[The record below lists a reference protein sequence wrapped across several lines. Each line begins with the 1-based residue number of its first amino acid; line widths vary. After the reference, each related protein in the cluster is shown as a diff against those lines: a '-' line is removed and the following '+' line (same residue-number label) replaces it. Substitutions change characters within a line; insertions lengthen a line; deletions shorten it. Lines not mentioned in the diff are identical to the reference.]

1 MNSRKLVVPLIVI
14 VAILSIVLIG
24 TVIYVLI
31 NKSNNVASNQEIVD
45 INKEK
50 NENALH
56 DELPDEINENTNQI
70 NELQNVTNI
79 DNTQTDEINE
89 VIGIEPQNNNSQSNT
104 SNTSTDDME
113 KVIFNNKFM
122 NYLGDITGVQLAE
135 LIQLAGQESMNS
147 TSAQPHVI
155 SFTSNNLQ
163 VINGILETDI
173 YTVTFAYDENGYI
186 NTINIDKKM

>member
-70 NELQNVTNI
+70 NELQNITNI

>member
-147 TSAQPHVI
+147 ASAQPHVI

>member
-1 MNSRKLVVPLIVI
+1 M
-14 VAILSIVLIG
+14 
-24 TVIYVLI
+24 
-31 NKSNNVASNQEIVD
+31 
-45 INKEK
+45 
-50 NENALH
+50 
-56 DELPDEINENTNQI
+56 INENTNQI

-147 TSAQPHVI
+147 ASAQPHVI